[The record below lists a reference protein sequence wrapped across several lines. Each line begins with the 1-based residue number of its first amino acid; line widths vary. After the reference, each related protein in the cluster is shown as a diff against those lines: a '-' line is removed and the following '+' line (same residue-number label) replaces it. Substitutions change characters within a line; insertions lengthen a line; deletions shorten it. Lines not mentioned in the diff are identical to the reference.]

1 MDYHEQVLAL
11 SERCRGAKVPL
22 SCSGLQRDAGLL
34 IVAPLEGFHTFIA
47 TFTERL
53 AEMADVARYATG
65 DVQLDPVTLSITD
78 DDDLLSRIVKR
89 LEQISRGG

>member
-1 MDYHEQVLAL
+1 
-11 SERCRGAKVPL
+11 
-22 SCSGLQRDAGLL
+22 
-34 IVAPLEGFHTFIA
+34 
-47 TFTERL
+47 
-53 AEMADVARYATG
+53 MADVARYATG